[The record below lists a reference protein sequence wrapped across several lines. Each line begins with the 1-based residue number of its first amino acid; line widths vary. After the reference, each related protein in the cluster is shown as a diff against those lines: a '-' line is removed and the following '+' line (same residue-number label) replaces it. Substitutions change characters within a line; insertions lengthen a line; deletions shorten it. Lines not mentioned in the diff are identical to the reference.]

1 MKEFLEK
8 NKNIIFIC
16 TYVIVLLVIVL
27 NYTVIFDTLFLILG
41 LLQPLFIAIG
51 IAFIL
56 NIPMRKIEQGWN
68 KVFRNNKFILRF
80 ARTVSIL
87 LTLIL
92 AAILLYLLMIIILP
106 KISESII
113 EVFKSFN
120 TLINSSVN
128 SVNDILKDFNINF
141 KLQDIPYIKE
151 LQNMSSDTEVFQQ
164 IIKFFGDFTQ
174 GVVTNAVAFT
184 NAFFQW
190 FLAFCLS
197 IYLLA
202 GKEKLIYQLR
212 KVILAAFTLRQSNK
226 IFRIGEKANFIFTK
240 YVGGQLV
247 DCAIKGIMFYFVFL
261 ILDYPLPELSAAII
275 TVCSIV
281 PVFGP
286 IFAMMIDFVLIFAF
300 DPVQAIWFI
309 IIFQILSNLEGQ
321 VIYPKIVGNSIGL
334 PGIWVLLSI
343 FVLGDFF
350 GFVGMILAV
359 PVTALAYDL
368 FSEFINNRLKKKN
381 IKVIVD
387 PGGELK

>member
-1 MKEFLEK
+1 MKDFLEK
-8 NKNIIFIC
+8 NKNTIFIC
-16 TYVIVLLVIVL
+16 TYVIVLLVTVL
-27 NYTVIFDTLFLILG
+27 NYRVILDTLFLILG
-41 LLQPLFIAIG
+41 MLQPLFIAIG
-51 IAFIL
+51 IAFVL

-68 KVFRNNKFILRF
+68 KIFRNNKHALRF
-80 ARTVSIL
+80 ARTISIL
-87 LTLIL
+87 LTLIFAL
-92 AAILLYLLMIIILP
+92 VLLYLMMIIILP
-106 KISESII
+106 RISESVV

-120 TLINSSVN
+120 ILINSSVN
-128 SVNDILKDFNINF
+128 SVNGILNDFNINF
-141 KLQDIPYIKE
+141 RLQDVPYIKE
-151 LQNMSSDTEVFQQ
+151 LQNMSNDKELFQQ

-174 GVVTNAVAFT
+174 GIVTNAVAFT

-190 FLAFCLS
+190 FLGFCLS

-212 KVILAAFTLRQSNK
+212 KVILAACTLKQSNK
-226 IFRIGEKANFIFTK
+226 IFRIGEKANFIFTR
-240 YVGGQLV
+240 YIGGQLV

-261 ILDYPLPELSAAII
+261 FLEYPLPELLAAII

-286 IFAMMIDFVLIFAF
+286 IFAMMISFVLIFAF

-321 VIYPKIVGNSIGL
+321 VVYPKIVGNSIGL

-359 PVTALAYDL
+359 PLTALAYDL

-381 IKVIVD
+381 IKVIID
-387 PGGELK
+387 PKGELK

>member
-27 NYTVIFDTLFLILG
+27 NYKVIFDTLFLILG

>member
-16 TYVIVLLVIVL
+16 TYVIILLVIVL
-27 NYTVIFDTLFLILG
+27 NYKVLVDLLFLIIG

-51 IAFIL
+51 IAFVL
-56 NIPMRKIEQGWN
+56 NIPMRKIEQGYN
-68 KVFRNNKFILRF
+68 KIFRGRKYALRI

-87 LTLIL
+87 LTLVF
-92 AAILLYLLMIIILP
+92 AAIFLYLLMIIILP
-106 KISESII
+106 KISESVV

-128 SVNDILKDFNINF
+128 SVNEILKDFNIKF
-141 KLQDIPYIKE
+141 RLQDIPYIKE
-151 LQNMSSDTEVFQQ
+151 LQNMSSDTELVQQ
-164 IIKFFGDFTQ
+164 IIKFFGAFTQ
-174 GVVTNAVAFT
+174 GIVTNAVAFT

-212 KVILAAFTLRQSNK
+212 KVVLATLNLHQCNK
-226 IFRIGEKANFIFTK
+226 VFRIGEKANFIFTK

-261 ILDYPLPELSAAII
+261 LLGYPLPELLAAII

-300 DPVQAIWFI
+300 DPIQSIWFI
-309 IIFQILSNLEGQ
+309 VIFQILSNLEGQ

-350 GFVGMILAV
+350 GFAGMILAV
-359 PVTALAYDL
+359 PVTALVYDL

-387 PGGELK
+387 PKGELK

>member
-106 KISESII
+106 KISESIV

-120 TLINSSVN
+120 TLINSVN
-128 SVNDILKDFNINF
+128 GILKDFNINF